1 VAGVVSARITAVRAI
16 SGNDDSRQQPNN
28 DNKAL
33 FPTHP
38 DRRHLPRSISPA
50 GGVISLLSGIMVMGL
65 GPPGK
70 AMTEIVVAAPAP
82 GSLNNTGLVEGAGD
96 AFGCLSSP
104 DKAQA
109 PVGKGVRRF
118 FCDVHRRAKNGE
130 GYRITFTTDGVMFNH
145 VESFAEIPVKA
156 GDKVFVDVLPLQHT
170 DDAIGL
176 LRRGVELYCLRRL
189 TLIEKKRGELKLPKT
204 TRGDIK
210 ALMSIE
216 EQWFRKL
223 SEDFLIMRR
232 MISAHRSLQRTH
244 QQLENKC
251 KALSEAEKYTLKTA
265 IKALENQMDEMA
277 KKIAE
282 EAVRRYPAYNK
293 LVTELGIDGNLQAM
307 EALAEVLV
315 YPEWRS
321 WRRTRNYF
329 GLWPRDRKNRY
340 HKSKTAR
347 QALERLTIAVKG
359 YGVKGRDFDEVLKT
373 IWLTL
378 KTQKTSPPA

>member
-1 VAGVVSARITAVRAI
+1 
-16 SGNDDSRQQPNN
+16 
-28 DNKAL
+28 
-33 FPTHP
+33 
-38 DRRHLPRSISPA
+38 
-50 GGVISLLSGIMVMGL
+50 
-65 GPPGK
+65 
-70 AMTEIVVAAPAP
+70 MTEIVVAAPAP
-82 GSLNNTGLVEGAGD
+82 GSLKTANLTEGAGD
-96 AFGCLSSP
+96 GFWCLPSS

-109 PVGKGVRRF
+109 PVGKGVNRF
-118 FCDVHRRAKNGE
+118 FCDVHRRARNGE
-130 GYRITFTTDGVMFNH
+130 GYRISFSVDGVTFKH
-145 VESFAEIPVKA
+145 VDGFGDIPAKS
-156 GDKVFVDVLPLQHT
+156 GDKIYIDTIPLVHT

-232 MISAHRSLQRTH
+232 MISAYRSLQRTH

-277 KKIAE
+277 KKLAE

-293 LVTELGIDGNLQAM
+293 LVEELGIDGNLQAM

-347 QALERLTIAVKG
+347 QALERLTLAVKG

>member
-1 VAGVVSARITAVRAI
+1 VAGVVSALITAVRAI

-28 DNKAL
+28 ENEAL

-38 DRRHLPRSISPA
+38 DRRRLPRSISPA
-50 GGVISLLSGIMVMGL
+50 GGVTPLLSGIWTPGL
-65 GPPGK
+65 GPLGN
-70 AMTEIVVAAPAP
+70 AMTTSVVAAPAP
-82 GSLNNTGLVEGAGD
+82 GSLNTASLVEGAGD
-96 AFGCLSSP
+96 GFGCLSSS

-109 PVGKGVRRF
+109 LEGKGVKC
-118 FCDVHRRAKNGE
+118 FCDVHRKAKNGE
-130 GYRITFTTDGVMFNH
+130 GYRITFTTDGVTFNH

-170 DDAIGL
+170 DGAVEL

-251 KALSEAEKYTLKTA
+251 KALSEAEKYTLKPA
-265 IKALENQMDEMA
+265 IKALENQMNEMA

-293 LVTELGIDGNLQAM
+293 PVKELGIDDNLQAM

-315 YPEWRS
+315 YLEWRS

-329 GLWPRDRKNRY
+329 GLFPRDRKNRY

-347 QALERLTIAVKG
+347 QALERLTLAVRG

>member
-1 VAGVVSARITAVRAI
+1 MHEGVDTIREQKTK
-16 SGNDDSRQQPNN
+16 NN
-28 DNKAL
+28 ENHDKTPSPQN
-33 FPTHP
+33 P
-38 DRRHLPRSISPA
+38 DRRPLPFGAYSPA
-50 GGVISLLSGIMVMGL
+50 GGNQSSCRGGVPGP

-70 AMTEIVVAAPAP
+70 AMTEKVVAAPAP
-82 GSLNNTGLVEGAGD
+82 RSPNTTGLTEGAGD
-96 AFGCLSSP
+96 GFGCPSP
-104 DKAQA
+104 DKAHA

-118 FCDVHRRAKNGE
+118 FCDVHRKAKNGE
-130 GYRITFTTDGVMFNH
+130 GYRISFTIDGFTFKHVDGFGD
-145 VESFAEIPVKA
+145 IPAKS
-156 GDKVFVDVLPLQHT
+156 GDKIYIDILPLNHT

-189 TLIEKKRGELKLPKT
+189 TLVEKKREELKLPKT
-204 TRGDIK
+204 TRGDIRT
-210 ALMSIE
+210 LMSIE
-216 EQWFRKL
+216 ERWFRKL

-232 MISAHRSLQRTH
+232 MISAYRSLQRTR

-251 KALSEAEKYTLKTA
+251 KALSEAEKYALKPA
-265 IKALENQMDEMA
+265 IKALENQMNGMA
-277 KKIAE
+277 KQIAE
-282 EAVRRYPAYNK
+282 ETGRRYPAYDK
-293 LVTELGIDGNLQAM
+293 VVEVLGISGNPSALA
-307 EALAEVLV
+307 ALAELLV

-329 GLWPRDRKNRY
+329 GLFPRDRKTHH

-359 YGVKGRDFDEVLKT
+359 YGVKSRDLEEVLKT

>member
-1 VAGVVSARITAVRAI
+1 MA
-16 SGNDDSRQQPNN
+16 
-28 DNKAL
+28 
-33 FPTHP
+33 
-38 DRRHLPRSISPA
+38 
-50 GGVISLLSGIMVMGL
+50 
-65 GPPGK
+65 
-70 AMTEIVVAAPAP
+70 EIVVAAPAP
-82 GSLNNTGLVEGAGD
+82 GSLKTANLSEGAGD
-96 AFGCLSSP
+96 GFGCLPSP

-109 PVGKGVRRF
+109 PVGEGVNRF
-118 FCDVHRRAKNGE
+118 FCDVHRRARNGE
-130 GYRITFTTDGVMFNH
+130 GYRITFTTDGVTFRH
-145 VESFAEIPVKA
+145 ADSFAEIPVKA
-156 GDKVFVDVLPLQHT
+156 GDKVFVDVIPLNHT

-176 LRRGVELYCLRRL
+176 LRRGLELYCLRRL
-189 TLIEKKRGELKLPKT
+189 TLIEKKREELKLPKT

-216 EQWFRKL
+216 ERWFRKL

-282 EAVRRYPAYNK
+282 EAGRRYPAYNK
-293 LVTELGIDGNLQAM
+293 LVEEFGIDGSLQAM
-307 EALAEVLV
+307 EALAELMT
-315 YPEWRS
+315 YLDLTYS
-321 WRRTRNYF
+321 WTKIRNYL
-329 GLWPRDRKNRY
+329 GLWHKDRKTRY

-347 QALERLTIAVKG
+347 RALERLTIAVKG
-359 YGVKGRDFDEVLKT
+359 YGIKGRDLEEVLKT

>member
-1 VAGVVSARITAVRAI
+1 MTI
-16 SGNDDSRQQPNN
+16 S
-28 DNKAL
+28 
-33 FPTHP
+33 
-38 DRRHLPRSISPA
+38 
-50 GGVISLLSGIMVMGL
+50 
-65 GPPGK
+65 
-70 AMTEIVVAAPAP
+70 VVAAPAP
-82 GSLNNTGLVEGAGD
+82 GSLKTANLTEGAGD
-96 AFGCLSSP
+96 GFWCLPSS

-109 PVGKGVRRF
+109 PVGKGVNRF
-118 FCDVHRRAKNGE
+118 FCDVHRRARNGE
-130 GYRITFTTDGVMFNH
+130 GYRISFSVDGITFKHVDGFGD
-145 VESFAEIPVKA
+145 IPAKS
-156 GDKVFVDVLPLQHT
+156 GDKIYIDTIPLVHT

-189 TLIEKKRGELKLPKT
+189 TLIEKKREELKLPKT

-265 IKALENQMDEMA
+265 IKALENQMNEMA

-329 GLWPRDRKNRY
+329 GLWPRDRKTRY

-347 QALERLTIAVKG
+347 QALERLTLAVKG
-359 YGVKGRDFDEVLKT
+359 YGVKGRDLEEVLKT
-373 IWLTL
+373 IWI
-378 KTQKTSPPA
+378 TQKTSPPA

>member
-1 VAGVVSARITAVRAI
+1 VSGVVSALITAVRAI
-16 SGNDDSRQQPNN
+16 SGNNDSRQQPNN

-38 DRRHLPRSISPA
+38 DRRRLPRSISPA
-50 GGVISLLSGIMVMGL
+50 GGVTPLLSGIWTPGL
-65 GPPGK
+65 GPLGN
-70 AMTEIVVAAPAP
+70 AMTTSVVAAPAP
-82 GSLNNTGLVEGAGD
+82 GSLNTASLVEGAGD
-96 AFGCLSSP
+96 GFGCLSSS

-109 PVGKGVRRF
+109 LEGKGVKC
-118 FCDVHRRAKNGE
+118 FCDVHRKAKNGE
-130 GYRITFTTDGVMFNH
+130 GYRITFTTDGVTFNH
-145 VESFAEIPVKA
+145 VKSFAEIPVKA

-232 MISAHRSLQRTH
+232 MISAYRSLQRTH

-251 KALSEAEKYTLKTA
+251 KALSEAEKYTPKTA
-265 IKALENQMDEMA
+265 IKALENQMNEMA

-347 QALERLTIAVKG
+347 QALERLTLAVKG